1 VAEIEKK
8 VFDPTIASLR
18 CAHSPCRAV
27 MASAP
32 IQLSDSLAR
41 LVFVL
46 VRRPCVLTVMGFP
59 SGCKLCKVIYL
70 SANSVRRHPAT
81 LLAADMHLEPLR
93 CGPAIRT
100 M

>member
-1 VAEIEKK
+1 M
-8 VFDPTIASLR
+8 PR
-18 CAHSPCRAV
+18 CHGFG
-27 MASAP
+27 P

-41 LVFVL
+41 LVFAL

-70 SANSVRRHPAT
+70 SANSVRRHAAT

-93 CGPAIRT
+93 CGPGDPQDVTAQ
-100 M
+100 